1 MKKRVN
7 EKQINT
13 FNFLKKMEEEN
24 KAFSSEELSEA
35 SKYPLEASLKAKQQ
49 LENLIQSLAYGL
61 HDRYQLLVDGFP
73 V

>member
-1 MKKRVN
+1 
-7 EKQINT
+7 
-13 FNFLKKMEEEN
+13 MEEEN